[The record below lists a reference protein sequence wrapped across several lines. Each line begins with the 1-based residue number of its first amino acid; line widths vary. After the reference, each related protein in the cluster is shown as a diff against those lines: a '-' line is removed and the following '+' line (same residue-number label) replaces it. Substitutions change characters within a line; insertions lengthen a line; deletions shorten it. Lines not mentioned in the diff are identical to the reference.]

1 LNIAQALFADFS
13 ESAMSSPELVTFLA
27 QALYLVLWLS
37 LPPIIVASVVGTLF
51 SLFQALTQIQ
61 EQTLSFGI
69 KLIAV
74 MLTLMLTARWIGGE
88 LLNYTASIFEQFP
101 LLIR

>member
-1 LNIAQALFADFS
+1 MGTPD
-13 ESAMSSPELVTFLA
+13 LVSYLSK
-27 QALYLVLWLS
+27 ALYLVLWLS

-61 EQTLSFGI
+61 EQTLSFAI

-74 MLTLMLTARWIGGE
+74 MATLALTARWIGGE
-88 LLNYTASIFEQFP
+88 LFNYTVSIFELFP
-101 LLIR
+101 QLAR

>member
-1 LNIAQALFADFS
+1 MGNPDVISYL
-13 ESAMSSPELVTFLA
+13 TK
-27 QALYLVLWLS
+27 ALYLVLWLS

-61 EQTLSFGI
+61 EQTLSFAI

-74 MLTLMLTARWIGGE
+74 MATLALSARWIGGE
-88 LLNYTASIFEQFP
+88 IYNYTLSIFEFFP
-101 LLIR
+101 MLVR

>member
-1 LNIAQALFADFS
+1 MGAPD
-13 ESAMSSPELVTFLA
+13 LVSFLSK
-27 QALYLVLWLS
+27 ALYLVLWLS

-61 EQTLSFGI
+61 EQTLSFAI

-74 MLTLMLTARWIGGE
+74 MATLALSARWIGGE
-88 LLNYTASIFEQFP
+88 LFNFTISIFEMFP
-101 LLIR
+101 QLSR

>member
-1 LNIAQALFADFS
+1 
-13 ESAMSSPELVTFLA
+13 MSTPDLISFMTK
-27 QALYLVLWLS
+27 ALYLVLWLS

-61 EQTLSFGI
+61 EQTLSFAI

-74 MLTLMLTARWIGGE
+74 MVTLALSARWVGGE
-88 LLNYTASIFEQFP
+88 LYLYTVSIFESLP
-101 LLIR
+101 SVGR